1 MGVVV
6 VAVVVV
12 VVVVWVVVG
21 GAAVGSES
29 HVNSQS
35 GKVGSGWGCTG

>member
-6 VAVVVV
+6 VVVV

-21 GAAVGSES
+21 GGAVGSES
-29 HVNSQS
+29 KVNSQS
-35 GKVGSGWGCTG
+35 GKAGSGWGCTG